1 MEGPAHK
8 YIMIVFGILFDVND
22 CQVNPRPNP
31 EISLVFLNSSRFIVE
46 SVDRYSS
53 DVPDL
58 TSDVCGF

>member
-1 MEGPAHK
+1 
-8 YIMIVFGILFDVND
+8 MIVFGILFDVND